1 MSTDFGV
8 SISEA
13 EEPSNPDAQEVIR
26 QDQFGR
32 TVIEL
37 NQTQESSIPPSPSS
51 TSPPVLNGNSDEIET
66 TSLHS
71 VYTAEYNNDSAFDHN
86 RSDSTRKEDE
96 FKESDVEDVEKK
108 PMDHVDSVSLFC
120 RLKRRKKLV
129 EIIETSLMKLCKLR
143 ISDVNM

>member
-13 EEPSNPDAQEVIR
+13 EGPSSPDAQEIIR

-37 NQTQESSIPPSPSS
+37 NQTQESSRPPSSSS

-66 TSLHS
+66 ASLHS

-96 FKESDVEDVEKK
+96 FKESGVEDMEKK

-120 RLKRRKKLV
+120 RLKRRKKLG

>member
-1 MSTDFGV
+1 MSTDFGA

-13 EEPSNPDAQEVIR
+13 EKPSSPDAQEIIR

-37 NQTQESSIPPSPSS
+37 NQTQESSIPS
-51 TSPPVLNGNSDEIET
+51 TSPPVVNGNSDEIET
-66 TSLHS
+66 KSLHS

-96 FKESDVEDVEKK
+96 FKESGDEDVEKK
-108 PMDHVDSVSLFC
+108 PMDYVNSVSLFC
-120 RLKRRKKLV
+120 RLKRRKQIG
-129 EIIETSLMKLCKLR
+129 EIIETSWVKLCKLR
-143 ISDVNM
+143 SSDVNM

>member
-1 MSTDFGV
+1 MSTDFGA

-13 EEPSNPDAQEVIR
+13 EKPSSPDAQEIIR

-37 NQTQESSIPPSPSS
+37 NQTQESSIPPSSSS
-51 TSPPVLNGNSDEIET
+51 TSPPVVNGNSDEIET

-71 VYTAEYNNDSAFDHN
+71 VYTAEYNNDSAFEHN

-96 FKESDVEDVEKK
+96 FKESGVEDVEEK
-108 PMDHVDSVSLFC
+108 PMDYVDSVSLFC
-120 RLKRRKKLV
+120 RLKRR
-129 EIIETSLMKLCKLR
+129 
-143 ISDVNM
+143 